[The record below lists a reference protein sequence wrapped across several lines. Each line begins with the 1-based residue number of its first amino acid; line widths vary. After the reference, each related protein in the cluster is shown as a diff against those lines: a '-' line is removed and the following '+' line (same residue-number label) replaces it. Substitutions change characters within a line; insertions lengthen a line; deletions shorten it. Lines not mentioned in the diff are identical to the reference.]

1 MATLSEVEVRAHAA
15 RLIAEH
21 NTEFEFCL
29 VYEDED
35 LSEATEA
42 DWKAVHAA
50 MYAAIVKVEWPD

>member
-1 MATLSEVEVRAHAA
+1 MALSDVEVRAHAA
-15 RLIAEH
+15 RLIVEH

-35 LSEATEA
+35 LAEATQD

-50 MYAAIVKVEWPD
+50 MYAATVTVAWQD

>member
-1 MATLSEVEVRAHAA
+1 MVTLSEAEVRAHAA

-35 LSEATEA
+35 LEEASEA
-42 DWKAVHAA
+42 DWKAIHAA
-50 MYAAIVKVEWPD
+50 MYAATVTVAWQN